1 MSLGTIGEIF
11 TINQEETME
20 KVKQYTKKM
29 WTLAMANKKVT
40 IGVII
45 AAIIIYELATK

>member
-1 MSLGTIGEIF
+1 MSLVLIGAIY

-20 KVKQYTKKM
+20 TIKQLWSQGTHLWKDH
-29 WTLAMANKKVT
+29 KKVVIGVV

-45 AAIIIYELATK
+45 IISLIN